1 MSFVYEFFSESIIY
15 KKSYKGRDLMKLKE
29 LIKNISIVDIIG
41 EVDVNVEGIAYDSRK
56 VKKNYIFVCVVG
68 MKTDGHT
75 YMDQSIKSGANVV
88 VVQKDIEPIKGVTI
102 IKVADS
108 RKTLAKVSANFFQN
122 PTESMDVIG
131 VTGTNGKTTITHLI
145 KNILGKSGVPAG
157 LIGTISHQ
165 ILDKEYKANNTTP
178 ESLELQKMF
187 KEMKEVKV
195 NACAM
200 EVSSHS
206 LVLDRVEG
214 INFKIGVFTNL
225 TRDHLDFH
233 ESIENYKNAKA
244 KLFYQTTLA
253 NIINI
258 DDPYGDEIAQEV
270 KPLQTKLIT
279 YGIKG
284 KADIYAED
292 ISISPKGANFT
303 LVTPKFKGNI
313 KISTPGMFSVYNAL
327 AAMAVCYAL
336 GFEYEQIKKGI
347 ESIEGVPGR
356 FESIQNEKNHTVIV
370 DYSHTPDALEN
381 ALNTIK
387 EFVEG
392 KIITVFGCGGDRDK
406 VKRPMMGEIAGKLSD
421 LCIITSDNPRSEEP
435 NEIIKAIEVGIKKT
449 NCKYKMIVDRKE
461 AIKEAIKNSNEK
473 DIILIAGKGHETYQ
487 ILKDQMID
495 FDDRKIA
502 QEILREE
509 K

>member
-1 MSFVYEFFSESIIY
+1 
-15 KKSYKGRDLMKLKE
+15 MKLKE
-29 LIKNISIVDIIG
+29 LIKNLSIVDIMG
-41 EVDVNVEGIAYDSRK
+41 EVDLEVEGIAYDSRK
-56 VKKNYIFVCVVG
+56 VEKNYIFVCVVG

-75 YMDQSIKSGANVV
+75 YIDQAIKTGATVLI
-88 VVQKDIEPIKGVTI
+88 VQKDISPIKGVTI
-102 IKVADS
+102 IKVEDS
-108 RKTLAKVSANFFQN
+108 RKTLAKVSSNFFQN
-122 PTESMDVIG
+122 PTANMDIVG

-145 KNILGKSGVPAG
+145 KNILEKSGMNTG

-187 KEMKEVKV
+187 KEMKDLKV

-258 DDPYGDEIAQEV
+258 DDTYGEEIAKEV
-270 KPLQTKLIT
+270 NLLDTKLIT
-279 YGIKG
+279 YGIKR

-292 ISISPKGANFT
+292 IYISPKGAEFT
-303 LVTPKFKGNI
+303 LITPKFRGNI
-313 KISTPGMFSVYNAL
+313 RIATPGMFSVYNAL
-327 AAMAVCYAL
+327 AAMAVCYVL

-347 ESIEGVPGR
+347 ESIEGVAGR
-356 FESIQNEKNHTVIV
+356 FESVQNEKNHTIIV

-381 ALNTIK
+381 ALKTIK

-421 LCIITSDNPRSEEP
+421 FCIITSDNPRSEEP
-435 NEIIKAIEVGIKKT
+435 NSIIKDIEVGIKKT

-461 AIKEAIKNSNEK
+461 AIKEAIKNSNQK
-473 DIILIAGKGHETYQ
+473 DIVLIAGKGHETYQ
-487 ILKDQMID
+487 ILGDKIID